1 MHIPT
6 LVCVIGNLFT
16 NGSLI
21 KGLFLFTPQVSLAI
35 ACKKHKLCND
45 QETVVKFAIL
55 NLEFC
60 IKDKKILLFSQGTLE
75 FGIDVGQEIT
85 LGPKLYIPS
94 TLNIALLQWHTHLNV
109 CAVK

>member
-85 LGPKLYIPS
+85 LGHGKFVKKNKRRA
-94 TLNIALLQWHTHLNV
+94 LNKHRA
-109 CAVK
+109 